1 MKYGDLI
8 EKLSLEE
15 KASLCVGNDYW
26 HSVEFEQY
34 GIPNIT
40 MSDGPHGL
48 RVQKTKADNL
58 GINESE
64 ISTCFPASASLG
76 NTWNRE
82 LVYLLGKTLGE
93 EARKE
98 EVNVVLGP
106 AINIKRSPLCGRNFE
121 YFSEDPYLTG
131 ILSTEY
137 VKGLQSTGVGACV
150 KHFAVNNQ
158 ENRRRTIDAIVDER
172 ALREVYLKAFELIVK
187 NAKPWS
193 VMSAY
198 NKVNGEYCSE
208 NQHLLK
214 DILRDEWNFDGIVIS
229 DWGAENDRVKGLL
242 ASHEL
247 EMPGGRGNGADE
259 IVLAV
264 KCGKV
269 PESVLDEAVDRI
281 IDVAIKGQQNLKKC
295 IGLKDQVED
304 LERKTSLKSEA
315 VDTARKIGFEYD
327 QREHHEIARKIAEET
342 IVLLKNEDGILP
354 VKEKKIA
361 VIGDM
366 AKIPRYQGAGSSTIN
381 PYKIENAYDN
391 FVENGIEVEYAKGYE
406 RIEFENDESLRR
418 EAVKLAEKNDI
429 VIVFAGLTEN
439 YESEGVDRVCLDMPA
454 NQNKLIEEV
463 CKVNKNVIIV
473 LANGSPVL
481 MPWKDSVKA
490 IVAGYIGGEAGG
502 KAIVDCILG
511 KVNPSG
517 KLAESYPVCLED
529 TSCFKNYPG
538 NELTVEYKESV
549 FIGYKFYDKVGKNVL
564 FPFGFGLSYTD
575 FEYSDLEVCNEN
587 EKIVVRFKIK
597 NVGSV
602 VGKEIAQIYI
612 KKADSVVFRP
622 EKELRDFVKVELAPG
637 EVKEACV
644 CLDKNCFEYFDIEND
659 RWQVEAGEYEIL
671 IGKSSR
677 DIVLSDSVVIDSEDV
692 CSRMEIPEKYWT
704 GNVQDVS
711 DEDFEK
717 LFGRKLP
724 DKVLKIENITAE
736 NTLEQI
742 KNTAVGKVIYDYQ
755 IEKMNR
761 LFLEQNV
768 NKATKVMMDLQKP
781 LKKFYE
787 KKSSKITKEMV
798 DELIDIAKKNKN
810 FKECAF
816 VKEYLK

>member
-1 MKYGDLI
+1 MKYGELI
-8 EKLSLEE
+8 ERLSLEE

-26 HSVEFEQY
+26 HSVGFEKY
-34 GIPNIT
+34 GIPKIT

-64 ISTCFPASASLG
+64 ISTCFPSSASLG

-131 ILSTEY
+131 ILGTEY

-269 PESVLDEAVDRI
+269 SESVLDEAVDRI

-315 VDTARKIGFEYD
+315 VDTAREIGFEYD

-342 IVLLKNEDGILP
+342 IVLLMIWRKFLGIKGL
-354 VKEKKIA
+354 
-361 VIGDM
+361 
-366 AKIPRYQGAGSSTIN
+366 
-381 PYKIENAYDN
+381 
-391 FVENGIEVEYAKGYE
+391 EVQRLILIKLRMLMIILLRTELRLSMLKVMKGL
-406 RIEFENDESLRR
+406 SLR
-418 EAVKLAEKNDI
+418 
-429 VIVFAGLTEN
+429 
-439 YESEGVDRVCLDMPA
+439 
-454 NQNKLIEEV
+454 
-463 CKVNKNVIIV
+463 
-473 LANGSPVL
+473 
-481 MPWKDSVKA
+481 
-490 IVAGYIGGEAGG
+490 
-502 KAIVDCILG
+502 
-511 KVNPSG
+511 
-517 KLAESYPVCLED
+517 
-529 TSCFKNYPG
+529 
-538 NELTVEYKESV
+538 
-549 FIGYKFYDKVGKNVL
+549 
-564 FPFGFGLSYTD
+564 
-575 FEYSDLEVCNEN
+575 
-587 EKIVVRFKIK
+587 
-597 NVGSV
+597 
-602 VGKEIAQIYI
+602 
-612 KKADSVVFRP
+612 
-622 EKELRDFVKVELAPG
+622 
-637 EVKEACV
+637 
-644 CLDKNCFEYFDIEND
+644 
-659 RWQVEAGEYEIL
+659 
-671 IGKSSR
+671 
-677 DIVLSDSVVIDSEDV
+677 
-692 CSRMEIPEKYWT
+692 
-704 GNVQDVS
+704 
-711 DEDFEK
+711 
-717 LFGRKLP
+717 
-724 DKVLKIENITAE
+724 
-736 NTLEQI
+736 
-742 KNTAVGKVIYDYQ
+742 
-755 IEKMNR
+755 
-761 LFLEQNV
+761 
-768 NKATKVMMDLQKP
+768 MMSL
-781 LKKFYE
+781 
-787 KKSSKITKEMV
+787 
-798 DELIDIAKKNKN
+798 
-810 FKECAF
+810 
-816 VKEYLK
+816 

>member
-1 MKYGDLI
+1 MKYENLI
-8 EKLSLEE
+8 KKLSLEE
-15 KASLCVGNDYW
+15 KASLCVGKDYW
-26 HSVEFEQY
+26 NSVGFDEY
-34 GIPNIT
+34 SIPQIT

-48 RVQKTKADNL
+48 RVQKTNNDNL

-64 ISTCFPASASLG
+64 VSTCFPASASLG

-98 EVNVVLGP
+98 AVNVVLGP

-131 ILSTEY
+131 ILGSEY
-137 VKGLQSTGVGACV
+137 IRGLQGVGVGACV

-158 ENRRRTIDAIVDER
+158 ENRRRTINAVVDER
-172 ALREVYLKAFELIVK
+172 ALREVYLRAFELIVK
-187 NAKPWS
+187 NSKPWS

-198 NKVNGEYCSE
+198 NRVNGEYCSE

-214 DILRDEWNFDGIVIS
+214 DILRNEWMFDGIVIS

-247 EMPGGRGNGADE
+247 EMPGGRGNGAKE
-259 IVLAV
+259 IVLSV
-264 KCGKV
+264 KSGKV

-281 IDVAIKGQQNLKKC
+281 IDVAIRGQQTSVKISSSVSENT
-295 IGLKDQVED
+295 D
-304 LERKTSLKSEA
+304 LEK
-315 VDTARKIGFEYD
+315 KICTMNYVSGAKFEYN
-327 QREHHEIARKIAEET
+327 QMEHHEIARKIAEET
-342 IVLLKNEDGILP
+342 IVLLKNDDDILP
-354 VKEKKIA
+354 IKGKKVA
-361 VIGDM
+361 VIGEM

-391 FVENGIEVEYAKGYE
+391 FLKNGIEVEYVQGYE
-406 RIEFENDESLRR
+406 RIESENDEALRY
-418 EAVKLAEKNDI
+418 EAIKVAEKNE
-429 VIVFAGLTEN
+429 VVVVFAGLTEN
-439 YESEGVDRVCLDMPA
+439 YESEGVDRVGLDIPA

-463 CKVNKNVIIV
+463 CKANDNVIVV

-502 KAIVDCILG
+502 KAVVDCILG

-517 KLAESYPVCLED
+517 KLAESYPICLED

-538 NELTVEYKESV
+538 NELTVEYKESIFV
-549 FIGYKFYDKVGKNVL
+549 GYKFYDKVGKGVL
-564 FPFGFGLSYTD
+564 FPFGFGLSYTE
-575 FEYSDLEVCNEN
+575 FEYSDLNVC
-587 EKIVVRFKIK
+587 IQDDSVIVRFKIK
-597 NVGSV
+597 NVGSIA
-602 VGKEIAQIYI
+602 GKEVAQVYV
-612 KKADSVVFRP
+612 KKADSAVFRP
-622 EKELRDFVKVELAPG
+622 EKELRDFVKVKLTPD
-637 EVKEACV
+637 EVKEV
-644 CLDKNCFEYFDIEND
+644 RICLNRGCFEYFDIGND
-659 RWQVEAGEYEIL
+659 RWQVEAGKYEIL

-677 DIVLSDSVVIDSEDV
+677 DIVLSESVVIDSKDI
-692 CSRMEIPEKYWT
+692 CSKMDISEKYWN
-704 GNVQDVS
+704 GDVQDVS
-711 DEDFEK
+711 DEEFEK
-717 LFGRKLP
+717 LLGRRLP
-724 DKVLKIENITAE
+724 DKVLKIEDITVE

-742 KNTAVGKVIYDYQ
+742 KNTVVGKVIYDNQ
-755 IEKMNR
+755 IDKMNK
-761 LFLEQNV
+761 LLLEQNV

-787 KKSSKITKEMV
+787 KKNSKITKEMV
-798 DELIDIAKKNKN
+798 DELIDMAKKN
-810 FKECAF
+810 ETSEGCAF